1 MAILTEIPVTIQIT
15 SVVPNEMLKGL
26 TPGETYP
33 ATAKEFN
40 GLTLFWKVSFER
52 NGVPCSA
59 WAVPADM
66 KHSHLTTCVIVQP
79 PTEKINEITVID
91 PQILN

>member
-33 ATAKEFN
+33 AIAKEFN
-40 GLTLFWKVSFER
+40 GQTFWKVSFER

-66 KHSHLTTCVIVQP
+66 KRSHLTTCVIVQQK
-79 PTEKINEITVID
+79 EDIEQITVID